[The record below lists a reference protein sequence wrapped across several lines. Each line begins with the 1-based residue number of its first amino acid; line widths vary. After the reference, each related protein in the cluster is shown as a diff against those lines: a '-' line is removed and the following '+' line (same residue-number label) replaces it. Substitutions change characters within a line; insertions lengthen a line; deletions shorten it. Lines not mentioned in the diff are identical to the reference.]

1 MYLIGCS
8 PEKPHDKK
16 AHITDLLR
24 LIHCGRENTRPTI
37 PYQYPKKMKQTF
49 HFIINLLPFVAAA
62 AILAWLLPVRVTLTL
77 LIFCQMVSVALF
89 GELLKQRKPSSEN
102 PETTERPDSSE
113 TPTPHEQA

>member
-1 MYLIGCS
+1 
-8 PEKPHDKK
+8 
-16 AHITDLLR
+16 
-24 LIHCGRENTRPTI
+24 
-37 PYQYPKKMKQTF
+37 MKQNF
-49 HFIINLLPFVAAA
+49 YFIMSLLPFVAAA

-77 LIFCQMVSVALF
+77 LIFCQMVSLALF

>member
-1 MYLIGCS
+1 
-8 PEKPHDKK
+8 
-16 AHITDLLR
+16 
-24 LIHCGRENTRPTI
+24 
-37 PYQYPKKMKQTF
+37 MKQNF
-49 HFIINLLPFVAAA
+49 YFIMSLLPFVAAA